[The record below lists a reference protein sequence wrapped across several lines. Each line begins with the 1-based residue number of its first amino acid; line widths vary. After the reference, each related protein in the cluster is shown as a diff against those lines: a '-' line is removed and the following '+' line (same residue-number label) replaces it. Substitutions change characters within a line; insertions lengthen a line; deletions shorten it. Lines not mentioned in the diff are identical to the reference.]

1 MGSIRLFLDVL
12 LLLLL
17 LLCELPDLTDY
28 FRAEKDRSQFASENN
43 DLRAAMDHVSA
54 EKVVTPPPPVLDA
67 ALPDCMKHTAWL
79 IPSNIFTRNSETLYS
94 VTSYLRETTS
104 VQLNELINWRF
115 NLTNRFNWFCQNK
128 TKKNTKKWRAEK
140 DRSTMKNQVDD
151 MKAATDHITAEKVT
165 PHINSN

>member
-1 MGSIRLFLDVL
+1 LNRSTNNPLFTTEITTSLGRSHNSHNSNGSNVGSIRLFLDVL

-67 ALPDCMKHTAWL
+67 ALPDCMKHTA
-79 IPSNIFTRNSETLYS
+79 
-94 VTSYLRETTS
+94 
-104 VQLNELINWRF
+104 
-115 NLTNRFNWFCQNK
+115 
-128 TKKNTKKWRAEK
+128 
-140 DRSTMKNQVDD
+140 
-151 MKAATDHITAEKVT
+151 
-165 PHINSN
+165 